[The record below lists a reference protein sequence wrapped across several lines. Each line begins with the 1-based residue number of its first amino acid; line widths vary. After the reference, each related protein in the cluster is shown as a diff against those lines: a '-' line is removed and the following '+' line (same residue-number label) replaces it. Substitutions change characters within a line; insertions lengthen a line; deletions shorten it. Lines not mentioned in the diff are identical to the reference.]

1 MPDGSNISIITT
13 FDIIQHAVGAG
24 GLAAFVYASQEAEGI
39 IEGAIDGAIE
49 DLCWGTS
56 MFVCPEKR
64 ADALRVLLEFAQ
76 REREARIQADVA
88 AEGDFCTGAASNEAR
103 RDLG

>member
-1 MPDGSNISIITT
+1 MPDGSNISNISID
-13 FDIIQHAVGAG
+13 DIVQHAVGAG
-24 GLAAFVYASQEAEGI
+24 GVAAFVYASQEAEGI

-49 DLCWGTS
+49 SLCWGTS
-56 MFVCPEKR
+56 MSVCPEKR

-76 REREARIQADVA
+76 REREARIQTDVE